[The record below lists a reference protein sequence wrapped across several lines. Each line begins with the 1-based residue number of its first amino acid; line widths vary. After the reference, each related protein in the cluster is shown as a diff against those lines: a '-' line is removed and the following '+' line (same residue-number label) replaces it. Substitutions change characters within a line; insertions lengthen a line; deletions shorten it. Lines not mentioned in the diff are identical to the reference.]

1 VELDEK
7 FILGITSFFQS
18 ICHRSAN
25 NFRDKPQMGIRLQS
39 HTASQSPVWLDI
51 YDVGF
56 GGAGVGRLEG
66 KIVFVP
72 FTIDGE
78 RIEAEVV
85 ERKKSFNRG
94 QLHQVIVRSAQRIDP
109 ICPYFG
115 HCGGCDYQHIAY
127 GYQLELKRRQVVQLL
142 ERIGRITEVEVLPTF
157 ASPRPYAFRNR
168 ITVHAAQGRIGFFE
182 KNSREVVDI
191 ERCAI
196 AIPVV
201 NEALKELRANGLADG
216 KHRTLRA
223 EEVPRTF
230 TQTNDLV
237 AEALLEFVAG
247 QMVGET
253 LIDGYCGFGFFG
265 HAMAERLKSVIG
277 IDWNEQAIKTAR
289 ELAGSNETYICG
301 DVAGTIESLLV
312 NHPPDTVILDPSA
325 DGVDPRVTDALMNNP
340 SNRLIYVSCNPA
352 TLSRDLARLR
362 NRFKIVAVQPFD
374 MFPQTAEIEAVA
386 VLDLI
391 GSD

>member
-1 VELDEK
+1 M
-7 FILGITSFFQS
+7 GT
-18 ICHRSAN
+18 RS
-25 NFRDKPQMGIRLQS
+25 QS
-39 HTASQSPVWLDI
+39 HAASQSPVDLDI

-78 RIEAEVV
+78 RIEAKVV
-85 ERKKSFNRG
+85 ERKKSFDRA
-94 QLHQVIVRSAQRIDP
+94 QLQKVIVRSAQRIEP
-109 ICPYFG
+109 TCPYFG

-127 GYQLELKRRQVVQLL
+127 GHQLELKRRQVAQLL
-142 ERIGRITEVEVLPTF
+142 EKIGRITEVEVLPTF
-157 ASPRPYAFRNR
+157 ASSRLYAFRNR

-196 AIPVV
+196 AMPVV
-201 NEALKELRANGLADG
+201 NEALKELRTNGLADG
-216 KHRTLRA
+216 KHRTLRG
-223 EEVPRTF
+223 EGVPRTF

-253 LIDGYCGFGFFG
+253 LIDAYCGFGFFG

-289 ELAGSNETYICG
+289 ESAGPKETYICD
-301 DVAGTIESLLV
+301 DVAGTIESLIL
-312 NHPPDTVILDPSA
+312 NHRPDTVILDPSA
-325 DGVDPRVTDALMNNP
+325 DGVDPRVTNALMINP
-340 SNRLIYVSCNPA
+340 SRRVIYVSCNPA

-362 NRFKIVAVQPFD
+362 KAFKIVAVQPFD
-374 MFPQTAEIEAVA
+374 MFPQTAEIEVVA
-386 VLDLI
+386 VLDLL
-391 GSD
+391 GSG

>member
-1 VELDEK
+1 
-7 FILGITSFFQS
+7 
-18 ICHRSAN
+18 
-25 NFRDKPQMGIRLQS
+25 
-39 HTASQSPVWLDI
+39 
-51 YDVGF
+51 
-56 GGAGVGRLEG
+56 
-66 KIVFVP
+66 
-72 FTIDGE
+72 
-78 RIEAEVV
+78 
-85 ERKKSFNRG
+85 
-94 QLHQVIVRSAQRIDP
+94 
-109 ICPYFG
+109 
-115 HCGGCDYQHIAY
+115 
-127 GYQLELKRRQVVQLL
+127 
-142 ERIGRITEVEVLPTF
+142 
-157 ASPRPYAFRNR
+157 
-168 ITVHAAQGRIGFFE
+168 
-182 KNSREVVDI
+182 
-191 ERCAI
+191 
-196 AIPVV
+196 
-201 NEALKELRANGLADG
+201 
-216 KHRTLRA
+216 
-223 EEVPRTF
+223 VPRTF

-253 LIDGYCGFGFFG
+253 LIDAYCGSGFFG